1 MCIGIT
7 ISSSPLSIYV
17 LECVQTNNQI
27 CFEKVMV
34 LAYANISN
42 VAPYILS
49 DIWSPY
55 IGFMHTVYI
64 ASAFT

>member
-34 LAYANISN
+34 LAYANMCT
-42 VAPYILS
+42 PYI
-49 DIWSPY
+49 
-55 IGFMHTVYI
+55 
-64 ASAFT
+64 